1 MSQRISPYV
10 AVIGGYDCTAE
21 QAQLAEEVGEL
32 LARNGAIVV
41 TGGRRGISEA
51 ACKGAKRADG
61 MTIGILPSS
70 DYHEANPYVDHA
82 ICTGIGEARNTI
94 IVMTADGVIAFAGK
108 FGTLSEMAFALLEQ
122 KPVVS
127 LGSWDVSPVVR
138 KVDSPQEAVTKILQ
152 EIRR

>member
-1 MSQRISPYV
+1 MSQRLSPYV
-10 AVIGGYDCTAE
+10 AVIGGYDCSAE
-21 QAQLAEEVGEL
+21 QALLAEQVGEL
-32 LARNGAIVV
+32 LARNGAIVI

-51 ACKGAKRADG
+51 ACKGAKRAGG

-70 DYHEANPYVDHA
+70 DYYEANPYVDHA

-94 IVMTADGVIAFAGK
+94 IVMTADGVIAFPGK

-127 LGSWDVSPVVR
+127 LGSWDVSPIVM

>member
-10 AVIGGYDCTAE
+10 AVIGGYDCSAE
-21 QAQLAEEVGEL
+21 QTLLAEEAGEL
-32 LARNGAIVV
+32 LARRGAIVV

-51 ACKGAKRADG
+51 ACRGAKRG
-61 MTIGILPSS
+61 GGLTIGILPSS
-70 DYHEANPYVDHA
+70 SYHEANPYVDHA

-94 IVMTADGVIAFAGK
+94 IVMTADGVIAFPGK

-127 LGSWDVSPVVR
+127 LGSWDVSPLVI
-138 KVDSPQEAVTKILQ
+138 KVDSPQEAVNRILQ

>member
-1 MSQRISPYV
+1 MSQRVSPYV

-21 QAQLAEEVGEL
+21 QANLAEEVGEL
-32 LARNGAIVV
+32 LARRGTTVI

-51 ACKGAKRADG
+51 ACKGAKRGGG

-70 DYHEANPYVDHA
+70 NFREANPYVDHA

-94 IVMTADGVIAFAGK
+94 IVMTADGVIAFPGK

-127 LGSWDVSPVVR
+127 LGSWDVSPQVI
-138 KVDSPQEAVTKILQ
+138 KVDSPQEAVSRILQ